1 MPIIDD
7 RIVEMLFDNSEFDPN
22 IKKSQKTLEEFEKSL
37 DTKKFEKYADKLNG
51 ENFNGLQKA
60 LAGLGNTFQTMQTV
74 AVGALLNIGAKIENF
89 VSSSLRRM
97 TIDPLVQGWSAYA
110 EKVTSVQTIMAATR
124 NQFQDMADALERGD
138 EKVRNLV
145 DSTGQLY
152 TAAGLMADQMKYV
165 NGQLEEL
172 MAFTDE
178 TSASYQVMVNNIGKF
193 TSQNIDLKTSV
204 KAMEGI
210 ATWANLSGANA
221 EQMSRAMYNISQSL
235 GVGRMLT
242 RDWMSIENA
251 NMATVEFKESVI
263 DAAVALGK
271 LQKDANG
278 VVKTLNGKMQV
289 TVSNFRDT
297 LSEDWF
303 TSDVLISA
311 LDRYGGFSQEIIAL
325 SKETDKSVH
334 DVLYDAINPL
344 AEGTKTVEEAMADLG
359 LEGEETLKTLEKLA
373 SAEYDLGRR
382 AFEASY
388 ESKTLGDAIN
398 YVGDAI
404 KTGWIKTYEYIIG
417 DYKEAKQFWTEFA
430 EILYTLFVRAG
441 ELRNE
446 VLQIWKALDGRK
458 DLIEGL
464 KNIWETIE
472 QIGKTIGEVLGE
484 FFPQLKDSETGVRN
498 VAAVLI
504 ALTRKFKEFTQK
516 LKENKP
522 LMEAVSSGAR
532 ILGHALKGLLEI
544 ARLLYIFLGPT
555 VRFTKQ
561 LLTNILKLVKPLSEG
576 ADAASGFT
584 SGIEALRVAFL
595 VLGAVIALPI
605 KLLSNLVDWL
615 SKVGNMT
622 LPELATAFKEW
633 AGGIWDSIKGLFT
646 TLLELGK
653 NVISGFKEGLSNGFK
668 SLGEFVKGLFTGLIE
683 IVKKVLGIH
692 SPSTVFI
699 AIGAFVIAG
708 LIIGIASMNDKLRDT
723 LGQSIAIFADFAKAI
738 AGVVIAILIGVA
750 VFKMIRAITN
760 IAAGIGNIFNS
771 ISSFFTSAGKALKTY
786 AKQKFKADI
795 IRSMGQTA
803 LMIAGSIAL
812 IIAAML
818 TIAKMSEK
826 MPSGALENAIGLVG
840 ICAAMMAAFL
850 LLVGLFVKFSSQ
862 YNMSST
868 MNVGGKLFEKIGVDI
883 GGITTYTNTTTRIM
897 QALGKALIQFG
908 IAIKITVAS
917 VISIAKIMSKN
928 EIDIGTMYA
937 IIGMIAIITNI
948 LGSFVALSLLV
959 QKQKIDD
966 TSFIKLNKYLW
977 SAVAIIASISALLV
991 ALSVANVSWSAV
1003 GQLAVVSALIAT
1015 MAAVFI
1021 GLAKLVAA
1029 ANIPMVALGKLALIV
1044 GIAVTAILTLTVSL
1058 ALLGPALTQLVAGM
1072 ETFEPYLLKF
1082 NENASTLFEAMGKF
1096 IGFAALLS
1104 VASVFLS
1111 VAFVNIGIGL
1121 SFFIP
1126 ILLALMGLGAVI
1138 AKTFEI
1144 VSTAFEK
1151 AVDGMVNAS
1160 KKFLKN
1166 YKLFKV
1172 ALMALKD
1179 LMSYDLVGPISVL
1192 LYLSFAIF
1200 NLGTAGLVASGGLVL
1215 LIATVKSASK
1225 ALDDIRK
1232 VLKFF
1237 EEVTWDQVLGMA
1249 KLAIGIGALGLAA
1262 TLTAPGIATLALSV
1276 LLVATAV
1283 YVLSAAVVLLG
1294 NNMAAANAVLEF
1306 LVQHVNDFLTLVAP
1320 AEAAIAGLGISLAV
1334 LGVGTIVFA
1343 IGLALVAVATLALLT
1358 NFGIGILLLL
1368 AFNAALNKIKEDN
1381 PELYDSIMKIVKAL
1395 GDMAETTADLYKL
1408 TKPILK
1414 LMVTLAALAIK
1425 GIIKIVEDFRTWWN
1439 NLWIVKKVKEIK
1451 DDLVKWWNETFIPWI
1466 LSLPGKLQGAWE
1478 GIKEWWNNLWIV
1490 KKVKEIKD
1498 DLVKWWN
1505 ETFIPWIEGLPNEI
1519 KTKLG
1524 DLGSNIIKWI
1534 KNGLGIGSGSEN
1546 NSTSFKTIATDCIN
1560 GFINGITGAYDTCKK
1575 AISDWAKT
1583 LPVWV
1588 QNILGISSP
1597 SKEFAYLGEM
1607 SVAGYVK
1614 GIEDNQGTAEK
1625 AMSALAK
1632 ESNAAFCDLMGIH
1645 SASTVMYENG
1655 SNINKGLA
1663 GGIKDSADEVLA
1675 EVDKEVDD
1683 INKAFDEI
1691 EDPFEKGKTKKHF
1704 DLVLEKEE
1712 QDAKDYQ
1719 AKQTAEDKTFFG
1731 MLKNSWNDLKST
1743 ISSLF
1748 KGDITIGQAFSAIV
1762 ESLKKH
1768 GGTFLGDKID
1778 ALKNWLFGEGGIL
1791 SSLGDFLKNPFEGF
1805 DLQSILDAI
1814 DKINPEDF
1822 LSKLDLSGVGNNVPD
1837 LTNVGSSLTGAGG
1850 TSSQSQY
1857 IFTQNN
1863 YSPKALSRLEIYRQ
1877 TKRQFY
1883 DFRTQEELAK

>member
-37 DTKKFEKYADKLNG
+37 DTKKFEKYADRLNG

-60 LAGLGNTFQTMQTV
+60 LSGLGNTFKSMETI

-97 TIDPLVQGWSAYA
+97 TIDPLVQGWSSYA

-124 NQFQDMADALERGD
+124 NQFQDMADAIERGD
-138 EKVRNLV
+138 EKVRSLV

-289 TVSNFRDT
+289 SVSNFRDT

-325 SKETDKSVH
+325 SKETDESVH
-334 DVLYDAINPL
+334 DLLYDAINPL
-344 AEGTKTVEEAMADLG
+344 AEGTKTLKDVADELG
-359 LEGEETLKTLEKLA
+359 IESEETLKTLEKLA

-417 DYKEAKQFWTEFA
+417 DYKDAKRFWTEFA

-484 FFPQLKDSETGVRN
+484 FFPQLKDSETGVKN

-504 ALTRKFKEFTQK
+504 ALTRKFKEFTQR

-576 ADAASGFT
+576 ADAASYFT

-633 AGGIWDSIKGLFT
+633 AGGIWGSIKGLFT

-683 IVKKVLGIH
+683 IVKKILGIH

-723 LGQSIAIFADFAKAI
+723 LAQSIAIFADFAKAI
-738 AGVVIAILIGVA
+738 VGIVIAILIGVA
-750 VFKMIRAITN
+750 VFKMVRAITN

-803 LMIAGSIAL
+803 LMIAASIAL
-812 IIAAML
+812 IIASIL

-826 MPSGALENAIGLVG
+826 MPSGALDNAIGLVG
-840 ICAAMMAAFL
+840 ICAAMMAVFL
-850 LLVGLFVKFSSQ
+850 LLVGLFVKFASQ

-868 MNVGGKLFEKIGVDI
+868 MNVGGKLFEKMGVDI

-908 IAIKITVAS
+908 IAIKIAVAS

-937 IIGMIAIITNI
+937 IIGMIALIVNI
-948 LGSFVALSLLV
+948 LGAFVALSLLV
-959 QKQKIDD
+959 QKQKIEDA
-966 TSFIKLNKYLW
+966 SFTKLNKYLW
-977 SAVAIIASISALLV
+977 SAVAIIASISAVLAV
-991 ALSVANVSWSAV
+991 LSAANVTWSAV
-1003 GQLAVVSALIAT
+1003 GQLAVVSALIAI
-1015 MAAVFI
+1015 MALVFI

-1029 ANIPMVALGKLALIV
+1029 ANIPMAALGKLALIV

-1058 ALLGPALTQLVAGM
+1058 ALLGPALIQLVAGL

-1082 NENASTLFEAMGKF
+1082 NENANTLFEAMGKF

-1126 ILLALMGLGAVI
+1126 ILLALIGLGAII

-1160 KKFLKN
+1160 IKFIKN

-1179 LMSYDLVGPISVL
+1179 LMSSDLIGPISIL

-1200 NLGTAGLVASGGLVL
+1200 NLGTAGWVAAGGLAL

-1225 ALDDIRK
+1225 ALDDMRK

-1237 EEVTWDQVLGMA
+1237 KEVTWDQVLGMM
-1249 KLAIGIGALGLAA
+1249 KLSIGIGALGMAA
-1262 TLTAPGIATLALSV
+1262 TLTAPGIATLAVSI
-1276 LLVATAV
+1276 LLAAAAI
-1283 YVLSAAVVLLG
+1283 YVLSASVVLLG
-1294 NNMAAANAVLEF
+1294 NNIEATNAFVEF
-1306 LVQHVNDFLTLVAP
+1306 LVQHVNDFIALIVP
-1320 AEAAIAGLGISLAV
+1320 MEVAIAGLGASLAA
-1334 LGVGTIVFA
+1334 LGVGTIVFG
-1343 IGLALVAVATLALLT
+1343 IGLAIVAIATLALII

-1381 PELYDSIMKIVKAL
+1381 PELYDSIMDIIDAIATLFGVVKLFVEFIEKVLENLPDEFIDSAFQCLQGFIDGIRKVQELKNAIIELATGIIKWFKDILGIHSPSEAFKETGQYSVDGYIEGIEDRKKTLFDYIKDLATSISDWFKSWLNFDTEVEVTGRNVKITTGTDKWAWSEAVADTSKNLGRSYSRNNYKDYQEELKEQVATNNKLDSINKDINDYFQEDEETGFINVELMKQGLREIERQKREEEKRINEEDKTIMGAL
-1395 GDMAETTADLYKL
+1395 KNIGSD
-1408 TKPILK
+1408 
-1414 LMVTLAALAIK
+1414 IK
-1425 GIIKIVEDFRTWWN
+1425 GIVEG
-1439 NLWIVKKVKEIK
+1439 VK
-1451 DDLVKWWNETFIPWI
+1451 
-1466 LSLPGKLQGAWE
+1466 S
-1478 GIKEWWNNLWIV
+1478 
-1490 KKVKEIKD
+1490 
-1498 DLVKWWN
+1498 
-1505 ETFIPWIEGLPNEI
+1505 
-1519 KTKLG
+1519 
-1524 DLGSNIIKWI
+1524 
-1534 KNGLGIGSGSEN
+1534 
-1546 NSTSFKTIATDCIN
+1546 
-1560 GFINGITGAYDTCKK
+1560 
-1575 AISDWAKT
+1575 
-1583 LPVWV
+1583 
-1588 QNILGISSP
+1588 
-1597 SKEFAYLGEM
+1597 GEM
-1607 SVAGYVK
+1607 
-1614 GIEDNQGTAEK
+1614 
-1625 AMSALAK
+1625 
-1632 ESNAAFCDLMGIH
+1632 
-1645 SASTVMYENG
+1645 
-1655 SNINKGLA
+1655 
-1663 GGIKDSADEVLA
+1663 
-1675 EVDKEVDD
+1675 
-1683 INKAFDEI
+1683 
-1691 EDPFEKGKTKKHF
+1691 
-1704 DLVLEKEE
+1704 
-1712 QDAKDYQ
+1712 
-1719 AKQTAEDKTFFG
+1719 
-1731 MLKNSWNDLKST
+1731 
-1743 ISSLF
+1743 
-1748 KGDITIGQAFSAIV
+1748 TIGEGFKALWN
-1762 ESLKKH
+1762 SLKQH
-1768 GGTFLGDKID
+1768 GGTFFGDKID
-1778 ALKNWLFGEGGIL
+1778 SLKNWLFGEGGPL
-1791 SSLGDFLKNPFEGF
+1791 AGLKDFLKNPFEGF
-1805 DLQSILDAI
+1805 DLQNILDSI

-1822 LSKLDLSGVGNNVPD
+1822 LSNLDLSSVGDNVPD
-1837 LTNVGSSLTGAGG
+1837 LTNVGTPLTGTGG
-1850 TSSQSQY
+1850 TTSQSQY
-1857 IFTQNN
+1857 VFTQNN

-1877 TKRQFY
+1877 TQRQFN
-1883 DFRTQEELAK
+1883 DFRVREVLAK